1 MKNQRHLDTR
11 VQYTRTVLK
20 NAMLTLLKEKSYE
33 KITVKELCEAAEIN
47 RGTFYLHYAS
57 PSALLKDI
65 ENQFVSE
72 NMQIFDSYW
81 QGGRS
86 RNLIQNL
93 FSCIQKDSETLCVLL
108 GPNGD
113 PQFLRSLTE
122 LARESTVD
130 EWQKEFPQYAREDL
144 EYLFMFVFPG
154 MMALMQKWLE
164 EPQTLTAKDFTKR
177 LERLGHYALLAVD
190 EF

>member
-1 MKNQRHLDTR
+1 M
-11 VQYTRTVLK
+11 
-20 NAMLTLLKEKSYE
+20 
-33 KITVKELCEAAEIN
+33 
-47 RGTFYLHYAS
+47 
-57 PSALLKDI
+57 
-65 ENQFVSE
+65 
-72 NMQIFDSYW
+72 
-81 QGGRS
+81 
-86 RNLIQNL
+86 
-93 FSCIQKDSETLCVLL
+93 
-108 GPNGD
+108 
-113 PQFLRSLTE
+113 
-122 LARESTVD
+122 D

>member
-1 MKNQRHLDTR
+1 MKNQKHLDTR

-57 PSALLKDI
+57 PVALLKDI

-93 FSCIQKDSETLCVLL
+93 FSCIQKD
-108 GPNGD
+108 GGD
-113 PQFLRSLTE
+113 ALRTPRSQWRPTVFAQSDRVGKRKYRGRVAKGVSAICPGRFGVSLYVCLPRYDGADAE
-122 LARESTVD
+122 VAGGAAD
-130 EWQKEFPQYAREDL
+130 A
-144 EYLFMFVFPG
+144 
-154 MMALMQKWLE
+154 
-164 EPQTLTAKDFTKR
+164 
-177 LERLGHYALLAVD
+177 
-190 EF
+190 

>member
-1 MKNQRHLDTR
+1 MKNQKHLDTR

-57 PSALLKDI
+57 PVALLKDI

-81 QGGRS
+81 
-86 RNLIQNL
+86 
-93 FSCIQKDSETLCVLL
+93 
-108 GPNGD
+108 
-113 PQFLRSLTE
+113 
-122 LARESTVD
+122 
-130 EWQKEFPQYAREDL
+130 
-144 EYLFMFVFPG
+144 
-154 MMALMQKWLE
+154 
-164 EPQTLTAKDFTKR
+164 
-177 LERLGHYALLAVD
+177 
-190 EF
+190 